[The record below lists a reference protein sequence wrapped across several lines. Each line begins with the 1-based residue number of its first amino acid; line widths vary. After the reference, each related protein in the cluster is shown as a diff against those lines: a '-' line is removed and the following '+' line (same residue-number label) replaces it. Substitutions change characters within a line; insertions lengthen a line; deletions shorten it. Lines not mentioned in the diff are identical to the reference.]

1 MIKKE
6 TIFEKAV
13 KIKAD
18 IELIN
23 KEVDLVKRSC
33 GQKKRKKDKK
43 TGQYLLFGYTYTYL
57 RKYMFT
63 YMQQLTKENR
73 EVVRVATNHI

>member
-43 TGQYLLFGYTYTYL
+43 TGQYLLF
-57 RKYMFT
+57 
-63 YMQQLTKENR
+63 
-73 EVVRVATNHI
+73 